1 MLFEKSFS
9 WKHWSFPE
17 KNKFFQNRAK
27 TLKMLSDTTLK
38 TLKVCN
44 KRYSECFW
52 VRGNR
57 FLCFCTKMT
66 TKCIM
71 INIFTFIFINI
82 KKISLQTYFNMNLYL
97 KTLLILNSFILFIL
111 HFIHTKIKMI
121 SYLLLKAWPGWPWF
135 IHFCNS
141 CNLNDFIPTRYE
153 QKSLSALMTV
163 I

>member
-97 KTLLILNSFILFIL
+97 KNTFDFKFVYFVYFAFHSYENKNDQLFA
-111 HFIHTKIKMI
+111 F
-121 SYLLLKAWPGWPWF
+121 
-135 IHFCNS
+135 
-141 CNLNDFIPTRYE
+141 
-153 QKSLSALMTV
+153 KSLARLTMVHSFL
-163 I
+163 